1 MYINSSTY
9 STVIGLGSNMVASN
23 ELKIATELVDAITDY
38 CTRLLLAG
46 SVNNQI
52 YVARRP

>member
-1 MYINSSTY
+1 MNSSTY

-23 ELKIATELVDAITDY
+23 ELKIATELVALITDY

-46 SVNNQI
+46 SVNNLI